1 MKKYVLLM
9 ALSCCALLGWSQTMS
24 DTQVLQYVQREMKA
38 GTSQAQIATSLLQR
52 GATMQQLQRIRS
64 QYEQTGETKTVGSGT
79 TTTSNVSTTGSR
91 QRSNNGS
98 VRVDAYGNNI
108 NQSKFASNGSQMQT
122 GMYGVNGTD
131 AGYMTGAGMNNYNM
145 GSMLDENGMLNGRSA
160 VYIPDT
166 TDLTINGKTVFGRNV
181 FNQRRLSFEPNM
193 NIATPASYVVGP
205 GDKVFVDVYG
215 ASQRSEE
222 LEVTPDGTIV
232 VMNFGP
238 IHIGGLTIQAANAKI
253 RKTLGARYKS
263 SEVRLTLGQSR
274 TITVNVMVYQVSC
287 PAS

>member
-64 QYEQTGETKTVGSGT
+64 QYEQTGETKTIGSGT

-108 NQSKFASNGSQMQT
+108 NQNKYASNSSQMQT
-122 GMYGVNGTD
+122 GMYGVNGMD
-131 AGYMTGAGMNNYNM
+131 G
-145 GSMLDENGMLNGRSA
+145 
-160 VYIPDT
+160 
-166 TDLTINGKTVFGRNV
+166 
-181 FNQRRLSFEPNM
+181 
-193 NIATPASYVVGP
+193 VGH
-205 GDKVFVDVYG
+205 D
-215 ASQRSEE
+215 
-222 LEVTPDGTIV
+222 
-232 VMNFGP
+232 
-238 IHIGGLTIQAANAKI
+238 
-253 RKTLGARYKS
+253 
-263 SEVRLTLGQSR
+263 
-274 TITVNVMVYQVSC
+274 
-287 PAS
+287 